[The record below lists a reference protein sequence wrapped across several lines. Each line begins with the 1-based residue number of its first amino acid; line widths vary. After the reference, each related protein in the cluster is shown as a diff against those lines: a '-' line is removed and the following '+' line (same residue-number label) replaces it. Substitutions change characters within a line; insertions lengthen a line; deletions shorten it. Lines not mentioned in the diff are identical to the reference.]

1 MNSMKDIAIYGA
13 GGCGRE
19 IACLIRIINKRK
31 KSWNFIGFFDD
42 GKEIGERNDYGSV
55 IGGMKELN
63 SWDKLLCVVFA
74 IGSSKILSK
83 LTSSITNPLLDFPN
97 IISPDTI
104 FIDENK
110 VTFGK
115 GNVIFM
121 SSLISCNVKIG
132 DFNFFNSMNTIG
144 HDVIIGNCNV
154 FMPSTRISG
163 QVTIGDENIFGV
175 SSTVIQNVQI
185 GNRTTVGANSLIIR
199 KTKDDMTYM
208 GCPATI
214 VYY

>member
-1 MNSMKDIAIYGA
+1 MKNIAIYGA

-19 IACLIRIINKRK
+19 IACLIRIINKK
-31 KSWNFIGFFDD
+31 KPIWNFIGFFDD
-42 GKEIGERNDYGSV
+42 GKEIGERNEYGSV

-63 SWDKLLCVVFA
+63 SWDKPLCVAFA

-104 FIDENK
+104 FIDESK

-115 GNVIFM
+115 GNVVFM
-121 SSLISCNVKIG
+121 SCLISCNVIIG

-144 HDVIIGNCNV
+144 HDVIIGNGNV

-163 QVTIGDENIFGV
+163 QVIIGNENVFGV
-175 SSTVIQNVQI
+175 ASTVIQKVQI
-185 GNRTTVGANSLIIR
+185 GDRTTVGANSLILR
-199 KTKDDMTYM
+199 KTKNGMTYM

-214 VYY
+214 VHY